1 MIHIKHQTQCL
12 APSKCPEFICFAHW
26 LPTRIFNFL
35 PNTMIMI
42 ATREKNPLKNK
53 KQPSLAIE
61 KPPVLGTE
69 NWPGSLLNI
78 CCCFLLETKIKG
90 LWDTHG
96 NNFYFCF
103 FLCMELMWQGRQA
116 LLCSE
121 AAGPEVN
128 LSCPTNSELDATDLQ
143 LFRQGRG
150 LQSQQ
155 LLRVE
160 SLSCLDSVLCYF
172 G

>member
-1 MIHIKHQTQCL
+1 
-12 APSKCPEFICFAHW
+12 
-26 LPTRIFNFL
+26 
-35 PNTMIMI
+35 MI

-53 KQPSLAIE
+53 KQPSLATE

-103 FLCMELMWQGRQA
+103 FFMHGINVT
-116 LLCSE
+116 
-121 AAGPEVN
+121 GK
-128 LSCPTNSELDATDLQ
+128 T
-143 LFRQGRG
+143 
-150 LQSQQ
+150 
-155 LLRVE
+155 
-160 SLSCLDSVLCYF
+160 SLVM
-172 G
+172 